1 MFAATGSLQRGAACA
16 VGGLVLALVLLA
28 LVLAGPARAGDRAEF
43 EFRFDKQ
50 RPGAVT
56 GGDLRIVYKA
66 PGDPEGKPPA
76 IRHVLI
82 AFPRRT
88 QVNPGGGL
96 CEASNEELHAMG
108 RDACPP
114 ESLIG
119 DGRITVMSGFGQPF
133 DPYPTDVWLYRTP
146 EGMLE
151 LLQQPGTNTTLAV
164 ERGRM
169 EGRRL
174 EFNPPYVPGGPPDF
188 AIGVRTVEWRLYG
201 ARQIELP
208 WLSTP
213 TRCRPARGWVTRGE
227 FRFQDG
233 GSAVERSVMPCRRR

>member
-1 MFAATGSLQRGAACA
+1 MFAATTSPRRFAASL
-16 VGGLVLALVLLA
+16 VGGLAIAFVFASA
-28 LVLAGPARAGDRAEF
+28 AKAGERAEF

-50 RPGAVT
+50 RPAAVT
-56 GGDLRIVYKA
+56 GGEMRIVYKA
-66 PGDPEGKPPA
+66 PGDRDGKPPA

-82 AFPRRT
+82 AFPRLT
-88 QVNPGGGL
+88 EVNPGGGM
-96 CEASNEELHAMG
+96 CEASNEELQTAG

-119 DGRITVMSGFGQPF
+119 DGRITVMTGFGRPL

-151 LLQQPGTNTTLAV
+151 LLQQPGTNTTLAI
-164 ERGRM
+164 ERGTM
-169 EGRRL
+169 QGRRL

-201 ARQIELP
+201 PRQIEVP

-213 TRCRPARGWVTRGE
+213 TRCRPARDWRSRGE
-227 FRFQDG
+227 FGFGDG
-233 GSAVERSVMPCRRR
+233 GTAVERSIMPCRRR

>member
-1 MFAATGSLQRGAACA
+1 MFAATRSTRCLGACV
-16 VGGLVLALVLLA
+16 VGGIVLA
-28 LVLAGPARAGDRAEF
+28 LVLAGQARAGDRADF
-43 EFRFDKQ
+43 DFRFDKQ
-50 RPGAVT
+50 RPGAVS
-56 GGDLRIVYKA
+56 GGDLRIVYKR
-66 PGDPEGKPPA
+66 PGDPEGKPPP

-88 QVNPGGGL
+88 VVNPGGGV

-133 DPYPTDVWLYRTP
+133 DPYPTDVWLYRSP

-164 ERGRM
+164 ERGTM

-213 TRCRPARGWVTRGE
+213 TRCRPARDWVTRGE
-227 FRFQDG
+227 FGFGDG
-233 GSAVERSVMPCRRR
+233 GSAVERSVTPCRRR